1 MKRTTLVF
9 AILSLFFL
17 PIFSQVNS
25 LMKMNSFVEGVSV
38 YTDRNPFYTAKAF
51 DFCSLMNDSL
61 NHSKIFIPR
70 IPDIHLF
77 LGQLPV
83 GKMNANLL
91 NRNIDNM
98 PVLKSVGVY
107 APMKIYAPDPR
118 ERYTL
123 LITD

>member
-1 MKRTTLVF
+1 MKRTTLIF

-17 PIFSQVNS
+17 PIYSQVNIS
-25 LMKMNSFVEGVSV
+25 LKLNNSVEGVSV
-38 YTDRNPFYTAKAF
+38 YTNRNPFYPAKAF
-51 DFCSLMNDSL
+51 DFSSLMNDSL

-83 GKMNANLL
+83 GRMNANLL

-98 PVLKSVGVY
+98 PVLKPVGVY
-107 APMKIYAPDPR
+107 APMKTYAPDPR

>member
-1 MKRTTLVF
+1 MKRTTLIF

-17 PIFSQVNS
+17 PIYSQVNIS
-25 LMKMNSFVEGVSV
+25 LKLNNSVEGVSV
-38 YTDRNPFYTAKAF
+38 YTNRNPFYPAKAF
-51 DFCSLMNDSL
+51 DFSSLMNDSL

-83 GKMNANLL
+83 GRMNANLL

-98 PVLKSVGVY
+98 PVLKPVGVY
-107 APMKIYAPDPR
+107 APMRIYAPDPR